1 MVERGVNHA
10 VRAGRSAL
18 QAVEICERAA
28 VDVGACRGEGRR
40 RRIRAREAEYLV
52 LCRDELLDDGG
63 ADEAG
68 RAGDEDPHDILP
80 VVVRRTTSIDS
91 LSR

>member
-1 MVERGVNHA
+1 MKMRGCR
-10 VRAGRSAL
+10 VRVARSAL
-18 QAVEICERAA
+18 QTVEICECPA
-28 VDVGACRGEGRR
+28 VDVGPCRGERRR

-68 RAGDEDPHDILP
+68 RAGDEDPHDMLR
-80 VVVRRTTSIDS
+80 VVVRRGVSIDS